1 MKFVSQEV
9 KDMVHFVAFVPHLR
23 DSSKEDLGSMISYK
37 KLKEQFFGK

>member
-1 MKFVSQEV
+1 
-9 KDMVHFVAFVPHLR
+9 MVHFVAFVSHLR